1 VVARQ
6 ALAWRGGPEPRKSL
20 IVKDLHSP
28 NVISVTLNRPALILA
43 DNPWAGAIH
52 CGAVDRGELTA
63 RVDERHTKDASGGGC
78 GAKEIIFFDCHDYNL
93 TKKIVLSTVFLK
105 KIKKIL
111 DYISY

>member
-1 VVARQ
+1 MVARQ

-28 NVISVTLNRPALILA
+28 DNFSLAFDDPAIVTAQAL
-43 DNPWAGAIH
+43 G
-52 CGAVDRGELTA
+52 VDRPRGCVINVNHRPT
-63 RVDERHTKDASGGGC
+63 DGKDLQSVRGFGC
-78 GAKEIIFFDCHDYNL
+78 GAKDIISFNHDYSM